1 MKPQEIIRKP
11 LDTEKG
17 RALNEKHNVYL
28 FEVNKRANKLE
39 IKMAVEA
46 LFGVKVSEVRTVRAH
61 GKKVR
66 RGLNVGVK
74 NDNKKAYVTLA
85 EGNKIALFEGV

>member
-1 MKPQEIIRKP
+1 MKPQEVIRKP
-11 LDTEKG
+11 LDTEKA

-39 IKMAVEA
+39 IKMAVES
-46 LFGVKVSEVRTVRAH
+46 LFGVKVREVRTVRAH

-66 RGLNVGVK
+66 RGLNVGVR

>member
-17 RALNEKHNVYL
+17 RALNEKNNVYL
-28 FEVNKRANKLE
+28 FEVDKRSNKLE
-39 IKMAVEA
+39 IKMAVQA
-46 LFGVKVSEVRTVRAH
+46 LFGVKVLEVRTVRSH

-74 NDNKKAYVTLA
+74 HDIKKAYVTLN
-85 EGNKIALFEGV
+85 EGEKISLFEGV

>member
-28 FEVNKRANKLE
+28 FEVNKPANKLE
-39 IKMAVEA
+39 IKMAVET

-66 RGLNVGVK
+66 RGLNVGVR